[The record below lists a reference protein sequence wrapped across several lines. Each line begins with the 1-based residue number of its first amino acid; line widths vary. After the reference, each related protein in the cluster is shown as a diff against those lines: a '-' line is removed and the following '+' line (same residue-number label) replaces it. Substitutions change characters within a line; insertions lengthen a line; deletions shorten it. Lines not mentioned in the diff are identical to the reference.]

1 MPYIG
6 NKPEVGNFRKCDAI
20 TTSATATYNL
30 LVGGVAVNPN
40 QNQCI
45 VSLNGVIQ
53 SSGNSY
59 TIASSQ
65 ITFSQ
70 ALTSSDVIDF
80 ILILGDTLDAGVPSD
95 DTVDAS
101 KITANII
108 TGQTAL
114 GATPADTDEL
124 LISDAGTLKRV
135 DYSYLKSTVVNRP
148 NVNPLII
155 NGNMAVAQRGTSAS
169 GKTSAGY
176 YSVDRWNFAI
186 SSGGT
191 WTVSQDTDVPSGEG
205 FLTSAKYDCT
215 TAEGSLGSA
224 AYIQHRQSIEGQNL
238 QLLKKG
244 TSNAEKLTV
253 SFWVKATKT
262 GTNILELYDN
272 TNNRQCSKA
281 YTVSSSDTWEK
292 KVVNF
297 PADTSGA
304 LANNN
309 GGALNVQFYL
319 GAGSNLSSG
328 TLQETWAGYV
338 NANRAVGQ
346 VNHADST
353 SNNFWI
359 TGVQLEVGEYTSST
373 LPPFQHESFGDNLAR
388 CQRYYQLVQTMIGG
402 TSNSTT
408 GYVNPI
414 LFGTLRA
421 AASYGVEGVL
431 SMQDS
436 ESNLVQSSGAVTL
449 HNGNE
454 TGAFLE
460 IGNFSGVTDNR
471 PFLSRFLNNNKLTV
485 SAEL

>member
-1 MPYIG
+1 MPFT
-6 NKPEVGNFRKCDAI
+6 K
-20 TTSATATYNL
+20 
-30 LVGGVAVNPN
+30 
-40 QNQCI
+40 
-45 VSLNGVIQ
+45 
-53 SSGNSY
+53 
-59 TIASSQ
+59 
-65 ITFSQ
+65 
-70 ALTSSDVIDF
+70 LTSS
-80 ILILGDTLDAGVPSD
+80 A
-95 DTVDAS
+95 
-101 KITANII
+101 I
-108 TGQTAL
+108 TGGVGDSL
-114 GATPADTDEL
+114 
-124 LISDAGTLKRV
+124 
-135 DYSYLKSTVVNRP
+135 RP
-148 NVNPLII
+148 NANPLII

-281 YTVSSSDTWEK
+281 YTISSSNTWEK

-373 LPPFQHESFGDNLAR
+373 LPDFQHESYQENFNRCAR
-388 CQRYYQLVQTMIGG
+388 YFFYTGG
-402 TSNSTT
+402 GSTYASHGVGNEVSAT
-408 GYVNPI
+408 AGYVNIPLI
-414 LFGTLRA
+414 TPMRSA
-421 AASYGVEGVL
+421 PSVTHISQVVL
-431 SMQDS
+431 WDGNG
-436 ESNLVQSSGAVTL
+436 ESNIES
-449 HNGNE
+449 
-454 TGAFLE
+454 
-460 IGNFSGVTDNR
+460 IGNVYYANYGSILQVGCVVNGGIDDTAGITAYSSNDTTSG
-471 PFLSRFLNNNKLTV
+471 FELN
-485 SAEL
+485 AEL